1 MVLLIKPVIDLVF
14 RFSHETLC
22 KFIYLFDIVC
32 LCDKAKTTVSSS
44 HKCHHMYE
52 EKKLSSESIL
62 KTSKTKDYFPPTSSI
77 FCIYNKIEIVGIAKT
92 SSLLSLKL

>member
-1 MVLLIKPVIDLVF
+1 MVLLVKPVIDLVF
-14 RFSHETLC
+14 RFNHETLC
-22 KFIYLFDIVC
+22 KFINLFDIVC

-62 KTSKTKDYFPPTSSI
+62 KTSKTQRLRIIFLPP
-77 FCIYNKIEIVGIAKT
+77 
-92 SSLLSLKL
+92 LLFSAYTIRLE

>member
-1 MVLLIKPVIDLVF
+1 MVLLVKPVIDLVF
-14 RFSHETLC
+14 RFNHETLC

-62 KTSKTKDYFPPTSSI
+62 KTSKTQRLRIIFLPP
-77 FCIYNKIEIVGIAKT
+77 
-92 SSLLSLKL
+92 LLFSAYTVRLE